1 MNDKFYVSLEA
12 ARLLKEKG
20 FNEPCMVLWDEEFE
34 ELIPASSICSYKN
47 QNLLEGY
54 CSAPKLIEALDYLE
68 KKGVHIE
75 IRMQH
80 CKTKGDPYQIA
91 DDDEYQWKWYYAICK
106 GDDIKNPILEEG
118 DNGYVLMHPDM
129 VSCLRAAIRKGVS
142 VL

>member
-1 MNDKFYVSLEA
+1 MDNKFYVSYEA

-20 FNEPCMVLWDEEFE
+20 YNEECDCVIDDDGEIFDDKCCL
-34 ELIPASSICSYKN
+34 N
-47 QNLLEGY
+47 QDLPEWRWS
-54 CSAPKLIEALDYLE
+54 CPSLIETLDYLE

-80 CKTKGDPYQIA
+80 CKTKGDLYKIA

-118 DNGYVLMHPDM
+118 DNEYVLMHPDM
-129 VSCLRAAIRKGVS
+129 VSCLRAAIRKGVE

>member
-1 MNDKFYVSLEA
+1 MNMLDYVSQDVA
-12 ARLLKEKG
+12 KMLKEKG
-20 FNEPCMVLWDEEFE
+20 FNESCFVLWDEAFE
-34 ELIPASSICSYKN
+34 QLTPALSIHSYKN
-47 QNLLEGY
+47 QDLPNGY
-54 CSAPKLIEALDYLE
+54 CSAPSLIDTLGYLE

-129 VSCLRAAIRKGVS
+129 VSCLRAAIRKGVE
-142 VL
+142 LL

>member
-1 MNDKFYVSLEA
+1 MNTKHYVSLKA
-12 ARLLKEKG
+12 AKILKEKG
-20 FNEPCMVLWDEEFE
+20 FNESCIVLWDEVFV

-47 QNLLEGY
+47 QNHPNGY
-54 CSAPKLIEALDYLE
+54 CSAPSLIETLDYLE

-80 CKTKGDPYQIA
+80 CKTKGDPYKIA

-129 VSCLRAAIRKGVS
+129 VSCLRAAIRKGVE
-142 VL
+142 LL

>member
-1 MNDKFYVSLEA
+1 MNAKHYVSQDVA
-12 ARLLKEKG
+12 KMLKEEG
-20 FNEPCMVLWDEEFE
+20 FNESCMVLWDEEFK

-47 QNLLEGY
+47 QNHPKGY
-54 CSAPKLIEALDYLE
+54 CSAPSLIETLDYLE

-118 DNGYVLMHPDM
+118 DDVYVLTHPDI
-129 VSCLRAAIRKGVS
+129 VSCLRAAIRKGVE
-142 VL
+142 LL

>member
-1 MNDKFYVSLEA
+1 MNMLNYVSQDVA
-12 ARLLKEKG
+12 KMLKEKG
-20 FNEPCMVLWDEEFE
+20 FNESCIALWDEEFE

-47 QNLLEGY
+47 QTHPKGY
-54 CSAPKLIEALDYLE
+54 CSAPSLIETLEYLE
-68 KKGVHIE
+68 KNGVHIE

-80 CKTKGDPYQIA
+80 CKIKGDPYQIA

-129 VSCLRAAIRKGVS
+129 VSCLRAAIRKGAE
-142 VL
+142 LL

>member
-1 MNDKFYVSLEA
+1 MNTKHYVSLEA
-12 ARLLKEKG
+12 AKKLKELGYNEECLNCYKKG
-20 FNEPCMVLWDEEFE
+20 GGEKLYCS
-34 ELIPASSICSYKN
+34 ELPMLMNHNNMGRYSAPT
-47 QNLLEGY
+47 LLE
-54 CSAPKLIEALDYLE
+54 AMDWLE
-68 KKGVHIE
+68 SKGIHIE

-129 VSCLRAAIRKGVS
+129 VSCLRAAIRKGVE
-142 VL
+142 LL

>member
-1 MNDKFYVSLEA
+1 MDNKFYVSYEA

-20 FNEPCMVLWDEEFE
+20 YNEETYYVIDDEVK

-47 QNLLEGY
+47 QNHPKGF
-54 CSAPKLIEALDYLE
+54 CSAPSLIETLDYLE

-129 VSCLRAAIRKGVS
+129 VSCLRAAIRKGVE
-142 VL
+142 LL